1 MESIHTREHGE
12 NSLGPSWN
20 FIHTIQLLQCQKC
33 TLLEGKGS
41 RLGYTSENPESYND
55 GKHGKL
61 SLLMQ

>member
-1 MESIHTREHGE
+1 MESIYTREQGE
-12 NSLGPSWN
+12 TSLNPSWN

-41 RLGYTSENPESYND
+41 RLGYPSAIPESYND